1 MKRVAILG
9 ASGSIGT
16 NTLEVIRQN
25 KDKFELVSFSVYN
38 QIDKI
43 EPIIIEFKS
52 VYLIGV
58 KDKNEIKDLIN
69 KYPNISFYE
78 KDDGLNKVASS
89 KCDIIVN
96 ALVGFIGLK
105 PTLVAIENN
114 KDVALAN
121 KETLVAGGEIVL
133 KEAKK
138 HKVAILPVDSEHS
151 AIFQCLEKEN
161 KVKNIVLTASGGPF
175 FKRDFKD

>member
-58 KDKNEIKDLIN
+58 KDN
-69 KYPNISFYE
+69 K
-78 KDDGLNKVASS
+78 
-89 KCDIIVN
+89 
-96 ALVGFIGLK
+96 
-105 PTLVAIENN
+105 
-114 KDVALAN
+114 
-121 KETLVAGGEIVL
+121 
-133 KEAKK
+133 
-138 HKVAILPVDSEHS
+138 
-151 AIFQCLEKEN
+151 
-161 KVKNIVLTASGGPF
+161 
-175 FKRDFKD
+175 